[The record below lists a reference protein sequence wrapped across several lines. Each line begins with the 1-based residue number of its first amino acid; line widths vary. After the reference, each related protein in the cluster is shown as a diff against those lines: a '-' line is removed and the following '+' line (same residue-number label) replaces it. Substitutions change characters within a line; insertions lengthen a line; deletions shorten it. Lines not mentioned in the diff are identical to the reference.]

1 MAMMRMEI
9 LGSYLSTQKTKKV
22 GAAKSTIGGSQISHP
37 HSQTYC
43 LDLKSLK
50 TGVNADKNEF
60 IYIFF
65 VHIFNYL
72 TYKTLNNNSKFF

>member
-1 MAMMRMEI
+1 MAVMRMEI
-9 LGSYLSTQKTKKV
+9 LGSYLSTHKKKV
-22 GAAKSTIGGSQISHP
+22 GAAESTKGGSQISHP

-50 TGVNADKNEF
+50 TGVNADKNETITIF
-60 IYIFF
+60 FF

-72 TYKTLNNNSKFF
+72 AYKTENTKQ